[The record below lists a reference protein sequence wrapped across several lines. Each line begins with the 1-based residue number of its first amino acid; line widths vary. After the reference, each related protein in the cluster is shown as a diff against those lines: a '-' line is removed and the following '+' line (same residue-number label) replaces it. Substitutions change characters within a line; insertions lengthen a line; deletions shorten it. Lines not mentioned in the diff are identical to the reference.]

1 MKCRICDDDESIDSE
16 EHYLKCSKV
25 MEHFNDNNEDI
36 KRSNAD
42 DDILKLNDDDL
53 DLDF

>member
-1 MKCRICDDDESIDSE
+1 MKEINNESE
-16 EHYLKCSKV
+16 EKFKI
-25 MEHFNDNNEDI
+25 NDNDSNEDI
-36 KRSNAD
+36 KISNEDIKISNADD